1 MLGIPYEGR
10 IPDFQSPGPV
20 EPVPPSVLHQRQLR
34 EEQDQAYHE
43 SLLVHSAR
51 LWNPVNAAQSVARW
65 PSAAVS
71 CGAHN
76 KHMWHSKYAMLEG

>member
-10 IPDFQSPGPV
+10 MPDFQSQVPA

-43 SLLVHSAR
+43 SLLV
-51 LWNPVNAAQSVARW
+51 
-65 PSAAVS
+65 
-71 CGAHN
+71 
-76 KHMWHSKYAMLEG
+76 

>member
-10 IPDFQSPGPV
+10 IPEFRSRGPA

-43 SLLVHSAR
+43 SLLVQSPCHWH
-51 LWNPVNAAQSVARW
+51 LVNAVHFVTPW

-71 CGAHN
+71 CEQQESGTARFTI
-76 KHMWHSKYAMLEG
+76 W